1 MLDSAGGARLFWQ
14 ATFCLV
20 LFAPPARAILFRNTK
35 IELSGSR
42 PSPTKAGC
50 GTLNVEFGLLE
61 RLDNRPLAAKVRDSI
76 LRAILSQRFEGGRLP
91 AEDELANMLN
101 VSRTTIR
108 TALHSLEQDGIITRR
123 RALGTTVN
131 QHVRPDLVALQQ
143 LAGFDWLLREKG
155 HKVKVDV
162 SWSREQ
168 VTPEISELFG
178 AESHTEALLTEKLFF
193 ADGQLAIYIRDLVPW
208 EEIARPPRGKISAS
222 LFDFS
227 ARHCRE
233 SIDHAIVEI
242 EPAVKRDET
251 TTNLAIAVGDPF
263 ARLHERHYGLDGR
276 SMAFSVIDVDDKFIR
291 FEVFRRQ

>member
-1 MLDSAGGARLFWQ
+1 LGNAERRGAS
-14 ATFCLV
+14 T
-20 LFAPPARAILFRNTK
+20 
-35 IELSGSR
+35 
-42 PSPTKAGC
+42 
-50 GTLNVEFGLLE
+50 LE
-61 RLDNRPLAAKVRDSI
+61 RLDNRPLATKVRDAILQAI
-76 LRAILSQRFEGGRLP
+76 LRQSFERGRLP
-91 AEDELANMLN
+91 SEDELARMLN

-162 SWSREQ
+162 NWTRAP
-168 VTPEISELFG
+168 VTTDVSQLFG
-178 AESHTEALLTEKLFF
+178 GEPHGEGLLTEKLFF

-208 EEIARPPRGKISAS
+208 EEIDKPPRGKLSAS
-222 LFDFS
+222 LFEFS

-233 SIDHAIVEI
+233 AIDHAIVEI
-242 EPAVKRDET
+242 EPSVKRDEEAT
-251 TTNLAIAVGDPF
+251 KLAVAVGDPF
-263 ARLHERHYGLDGR
+263 ARLHERHFAVDGR
-276 SMAFSVIDVDDKFIR
+276 SIAYSVIDVDDKFIR

>member
-1 MLDSAGGARLFWQ
+1 M
-14 ATFCLV
+14 
-20 LFAPPARAILFRNTK
+20 
-35 IELSGSR
+35 
-42 PSPTKAGC
+42 
-50 GTLNVEFGLLE
+50 LE
-61 RLDNRPLAAKVRDSI
+61 RLDNRPLAAKVRDTI
-76 LRAILSQRFEGGRLP
+76 LQAILSQRFDQGRLP
-91 AEDELANMLN
+91 SEDDLASMLN

-162 SWSREQ
+162 NWTRDP
-168 VTPEISELFG
+168 VTADVAKLFG
-178 AESHTEALLTEKLFF
+178 CDSHEEGLLTEKLFF

-208 EEIARPPRGKISAS
+208 KEIARPPRGKLSAS
-222 LFDFS
+222 LFEFS
-227 ARHCRE
+227 ARHCRDP
-233 SIDHAIVEI
+233 IDHAIVEI

-251 TTNLAIAVGDPF
+251 TTKLTVDVGEPF
-263 ARLHERHYGLDGR
+263 VRLHERHFALDER
-276 SMAFSVIDVDDKFIR
+276 PIAYSVIDVDDKFIR